1 MRILLSYHLSALELH
16 QELQEDGLVNER
28 LRAHFSALASRLTAE
43 PSTAVAG
50 VVLNNY
56 EELLKQKDERIALLE
71 YELRVA
77 REDVVSQQTELRRLQ
92 TLLTSA
98 CVYSDEHPVPRSVEA
113 QTHHRRRGLGARR
126 RKVRAIAPAT
136 PDAQQCRACISTEG
150 GSCRALTR
158 RARP

>member
-43 PSTAVAG
+43 PSTVVAG

-98 CVYSDEHPVPRSVEA
+98 CVPSDEPPVPGLVADQAR
-113 QTHHRRRGLGARR
+113 HRRRGRDADR
-126 RKVRAIAPAT
+126 RKVRAITAPA
-136 PDAQQCRACISTEG
+136 PDAQQCRACIST
-150 GSCRALTR
+150 
-158 RARP
+158 